1 MNVLWQHLS
10 DPEYVHVLINPL
22 PVYGLSIA
30 VLALTLAL
38 CLRTQRLTIA
48 ALVLV
53 FVCAISA
60 WPTYE
65 YGEAAY
71 DRIKAMSDP
80 AGEQWLDE
88 HMARG
93 MKMIWMFYALAGIA
107 AIGIVGI
114 VKWPRLSFA
123 VTVGTLAW
131 GTATL
136 GAGGYI
142 AYAGGHVRHR
152 EFRFELPPESRQDAH
167 PHHGDEG
174 ATDQGAPPSKPAE
187 SEQAKPMD
195 HGNMPGMEPG
205 KSPESK
211 EQPMPHDAAMSPV
224 PPTQEQL
231 EASRLQL
238 EASRLQLE
246 ASRKQLEAAEAAKGQ
261 TPSPGPAA
269 KPTAT
274 PDGHEHK
281 HEPKP

>member
-1 MNVLWQHLS
+1 MNFTTLWQHLS

-30 VLALTLAL
+30 VLALALAL
-38 CLRTQRLTIA
+38 FLRTQRLTIA

-53 FVCAISA
+53 FVCSISA
-60 WPTYE
+60 WPTYS

-71 DRIKAMSDP
+71 DRVKAMSDP

-93 MKMIWMFYALAGIA
+93 MKMIWMFYVLAGVA
-107 AIGIVGI
+107 AIGVVGV
-114 VKWPRLSFA
+114 VKWPRISLA
-123 VTVGTLAW
+123 VTAGTLVW
-131 GTATL
+131 GAATL

-142 AYAGGHVRHR
+142 AYAGGHVRHK
-152 EFRFELPPESRQDAH
+152 EFRFEPPPTPQMSQHEHSSME
-167 PHHGDEG
+167 HGD
-174 ATDQGAPPSKPAE
+174 TPNKPAE
-187 SEQAKPMD
+187 SVQEKPMD
-195 HGNMPGMEPG
+195 HSNMPGMEPS

-211 EQPMPHDAAMSPV
+211 EAPMPHDATVSPA

-246 ASRKQLEAAEAAKGQ
+246 ASRKQLEAADAAKGKS
-261 TPSPGPAA
+261 PSPSPAQTQSPHA
-269 KPTAT
+269 
-274 PDGHEHK
+274 DGHEHK